1 MKPFESFLAPQI
13 QEFIA
18 YRQNLGYQISRSRS
32 HLKTFDRYL
41 KNQKIE
47 KSLLPPSFFLQ
58 LRSNLKIEP
67 RSINGILSS
76 LRVFFQFL
84 IRKGIYA
91 QNPLQDIPEL
101 PENYSIP
108 FIFSPQQ
115 TDQLLSAVCK
125 RLRQTKRYYL
135 NDLSQYMAI
144 LLMAR
149 CGLRIS
155 EPLRL
160 KRHHYRPEEKTL
172 YIEKTKFK
180 KDRLIPLPLAV
191 ATDMENYLALRDAL
205 LVEQQNPFLLAG
217 FKQKGLND
225 STLRNHFHRAVEDI
239 GLKQPRQIIGKMT
252 FSAPTPHSL
261 RHGFAVDTL
270 NAVKSR
276 GNCPQN
282 ALPVLA
288 AYMGHREY
296 RYTTQ
301 YLKVIDAKQRQQLFY
316 FAKSQK
322 EHR

>member
-1 MKPFESFLAPQI
+1 MKPFESFLAAHI
-13 QEFIA
+13 QQFIT
-18 YRQNLGYQISRSRS
+18 YRQSLGYEISRSRS

-41 KNQKIE
+41 MDKKTE
-47 KSLLPPSFFLQ
+47 KASLPPSFFLQ
-58 LRSNLKIEP
+58 LRSDLKIEP
-67 RSINGILSS
+67 RSVNTILST

-84 IRKGIYA
+84 IRKGIYD

-101 PENYSIP
+101 PENDIVP

-115 TDQLLSAVCK
+115 IDQLLAAGCK
-125 RLRQTKRYYL
+125 RLRQTKNHYL
-135 NDLSQYMAI
+135 HDLSQYMAT

-160 KRHHYRPEEKTL
+160 KPHHYRNTEKTL

-180 KDRLIPLPLAV
+180 KDRLIPVPMAV
-191 ATDMENYLALRDAL
+191 ATSMENYLAVRDAL
-205 LVEQQNPFLLAG
+205 LFKQQNPFLLTG

-225 STLRNHFHRAVEDI
+225 NTLRNHFHRAVEDI
-239 GLKQPRQIIGKMT
+239 GLKQPRQIIGNMI

-261 RHGFAVDTL
+261 RHSFAVNTL
-270 NAVKSR
+270 NAVKHR
-276 GNCPQN
+276 GDCPQN

-296 RYTTQ
+296 RYTAE
-301 YLKVIDAKQRQQLFY
+301 YLKALDALQRQQLFH
-316 FAKSQK
+316 FASSLK
-322 EHR
+322 EDR

>member
-1 MKPFESFLAPQI
+1 MKPFESFLAAHL
-13 QEFIA
+13 QEYIT
-18 YRQNLGYQISRSRS
+18 YRQNLGYQIRPSLS
-32 HLKTFDRYL
+32 HLRTFDRYL
-41 KNQKIE
+41 KEQNIE
-47 KSLLPPSFFLQ
+47 KSLLTPSFFLQ
-58 LRSNLKIEP
+58 LRSDLKIEP
-67 RSINGILSS
+67 RSVNAIISS

-91 QNPLQDIPEL
+91 QNPLQDIPQL
-101 PENYSIP
+101 PEYDTIP

-115 TDQLLSAVCK
+115 MDQLLAAVCK
-125 RLRQTKRYYL
+125 KLRHTKRYYL
-135 NDLSQYMAI
+135 KDLSQYMAI

-160 KRHHYRPEEKTL
+160 KRHHYRPKEKTL
-172 YIEKTKFK
+172 YIAKTKFK
-180 KDRLIPLPLAV
+180 KDRLIPLPIAV
-191 ATDMENYLALRDAL
+191 ATDMENYLAVRDSWLA
-205 LVEQQNPFLLAG
+205 EQQNPFLLAG

-225 STLRNHFHRAVEDI
+225 NTLRNHFHRAVEDI
-239 GLKQPRQIIGKMT
+239 GLKQPRQIIGKMI

-261 RHGFAVDTL
+261 RHGFAVATL
-270 NAVKSR
+270 NAVKNR
-276 GNCPQN
+276 GDCPQN

-301 YLKVIDAKQRQQLFY
+301 YLKVLDAKQRQQLFY

>member
-1 MKPFESFLAPQI
+1 MKPFESFLSPQI
-13 QEFIA
+13 QAFID
-18 YRQNLGYQISRSRS
+18 YRQNLGYQISHSRS

-41 KNQKIE
+41 KEQKIK
-47 KSLLPPSFFLQ
+47 KSLLTPSFFLQ
-58 LRSNLKIEP
+58 LRSDLKIEP
-67 RSINGILSS
+67 RSVNGIISS

-84 IRKGIYA
+84 NRKGIYA

-101 PENYSIP
+101 PENDNIP
-108 FIFSPQQ
+108 FIFSPLQ

-135 NDLSQYMAI
+135 KDLSQYMAI

-155 EPLRL
+155 EPIRL
-160 KRHHYRPEEKTL
+160 KRHHYRAKEKTL
-172 YIEKTKFK
+172 YIAKTKFK
-180 KDRLIPLPLAV
+180 KDRLIPLPMAV
-191 ATDMENYLALRDAL
+191 ATDMENYLAVRDAL

-217 FKQKGLND
+217 FKQKALND
-225 STLRNHFHRAVEDI
+225 STLRNHFHQAVEDI

-261 RHGFAVDTL
+261 RHGFAVATL
-270 NAVKSR
+270 NAVKNR

>member
-1 MKPFESFLAPQI
+1 MKPFESFLASQI

-58 LRSNLKIEP
+58 LRSNLKIES

-101 PENYSIP
+101 PENDSIP

-160 KRHHYRPEEKTL
+160 KRHHYRPKEKTL
-172 YIEKTKFK
+172 YIAKTKFK
-180 KDRLIPLPLAV
+180 KDRLIPLPMAV
-191 ATDMENYLALRDAL
+191 ATEMQNYLALRDAL
-205 LVEQQNPFLLAG
+205 PVEQQNPFLIAG
-217 FKQKGLND
+217 FRQKGLND
-225 STLRNHFHRAVEDI
+225 STLR
-239 GLKQPRQIIGKMT
+239 
-252 FSAPTPHSL
+252 
-261 RHGFAVDTL
+261 
-270 NAVKSR
+270 
-276 GNCPQN
+276 
-282 ALPVLA
+282 
-288 AYMGHREY
+288 
-296 RYTTQ
+296 
-301 YLKVIDAKQRQQLFY
+301 
-316 FAKSQK
+316 
-322 EHR
+322 

>member
-1 MKPFESFLAPQI
+1 MKPFESFLAPQM

-18 YRQNLGYQISRSRS
+18 YRKHLDYQTRHSKS
-32 HLKTFDRYL
+32 HLKTLDRYL
-41 KNQKIE
+41 KEQKIE
-47 KSLLPPSFFLQ
+47 KNLLTPSFFLQ
-58 LRSNLKIEP
+58 LRSDLKIEP
-67 RSINGILSS
+67 RSVNAIISS

-101 PENYSIP
+101 PENDNIP
-108 FIFSPQQ
+108 FIFSPLQ

-135 NDLSQYMAI
+135 KDLSQYMAI

-155 EPLRL
+155 EPIRL
-160 KRHHYRPEEKTL
+160 KRHHYRPKEKTL
-172 YIEKTKFK
+172 YIAKTKFK
-180 KDRLIPLPLAV
+180 KDRLIPLPMAV
-191 ATDMENYLALRDAL
+191 ATEMQNYLALRDAW

-217 FKQKGLND
+217 SKQKRLND
-225 STLRNHFHRAVEDI
+225 STLRNHFHRAVGDI
-239 GLKQPRQIIGKMT
+239 GIKQPRQIIGKMT

-261 RHGFAVDTL
+261 RHGFAVATL
-270 NAVKSR
+270 NAVKNR